1 MGYIIIW
8 QDNNTTYTLYDCTKS
23 QIETIQNEINLD
35 FPDSVEINEIIYYWT
50 WGNDIPR
57 RFSIK
62 LQMSIEDYKE
72 FAIEDTSHISIKN
85 VQQDDKIY
93 KMQMFYKSDAY
104 TPLASWMEDN
114 GQENIAYKRS
124 VSAVVFFILIIFSLL
139 PLVPYKRIFSSK
151 F

>member
-1 MGYIIIW
+1 
-8 QDNNTTYTLYDCTKS
+8 
-23 QIETIQNEINLD
+23 
-35 FPDSVEINEIIYYWT
+35 
-50 WGNDIPR
+50 
-57 RFSIK
+57 
-62 LQMSIEDYKE
+62 
-72 FAIEDTSHISIKN
+72 
-85 VQQDDKIY
+85 
-93 KMQMFYKSDAY
+93 MFYKSDAY